1 MFSSSVVSRNLIFGW
16 ARLGEVWWGKA
27 GYGELGSGSAG

>member
-1 MFSSSVVSRNLIFGW
+1 MFSSSVVSRNLSGVAW
-16 ARLGEVWWGKA
+16 HGGVGWGKA